1 MGKTKR
7 KKSVF
12 KLSAR
17 QKNALRKTL
26 KQVYKPAFLVFWGA
40 FLLSSL
46 IFNNNPFTNSPIFTP
61 DPTKLIAKAENAVVE
76 FEGVEGKPGKPA
88 VSVILK
94 SETNSNEQNSNDQN
108 YELRTTNYELADAI
122 TTPIIHVDDSN
133 LSYSRAKVTLE
144 KSRSS
149 KVNAVLYCS
158 DENWTLTSDV
168 KNSPTSDVSGCRN
181 WEISKDKKISTNLL
195 GTKVSFETTHFSAY
209 AGAYLE
215 LLDFVT
221 NLTVNDTWENRFRT
235 YGTSNLE
242 ISMVE
247 GDHFVSDLEFLGIY
261 CNNKKIDDGRIAWSN
276 AGDTLTIENY
286 NCDEGISFIKNKALT
301 LGEHWLSFSFGETQN
316 ARAHNFA
323 CSSGDLSTTCT
334 VSASK
339 NLDGELDAVAGS
351 GSLVIASGGVLTASG
366 TSAITVTM
374 TGDVTIQSGGSITA
388 NATITAAN
396 VDVQSGWSINVNG
409 KGSAGGGTKTTGS
422 GTG

>member
-158 DENWTLTSDV
+158 DENWR
-168 KNSPTSDVSGCRN
+168 SPSVIASERSERGNLEIASSQAPRNDNLAGGCSN
-181 WEISKDKKISTNLL
+181 WEIAKDKKISTNLFN
-195 GTKVSFETTHFSAY
+195 TKVSFETTHFSAY

-221 NLTVNDTWENRFRT
+221 RSEERR
-235 YGTSNLE
+235 
-242 ISMVE
+242 
-247 GDHFVSDLEFLGIY
+247 
-261 CNNKKIDDGRIAWSN
+261 
-276 AGDTLTIENY
+276 
-286 NCDEGISFIKNKALT
+286 
-301 LGEHWLSFSFGETQN
+301 
-316 ARAHNFA
+316 
-323 CSSGDLSTTCT
+323 
-334 VSASK
+334 
-339 NLDGELDAVAGS
+339 
-351 GSLVIASGGVLTASG
+351 
-366 TSAITVTM
+366 
-374 TGDVTIQSGGSITA
+374 
-388 NATITAAN
+388 
-396 VDVQSGWSINVNG
+396 
-409 KGSAGGGTKTTGS
+409 
-422 GTG
+422 